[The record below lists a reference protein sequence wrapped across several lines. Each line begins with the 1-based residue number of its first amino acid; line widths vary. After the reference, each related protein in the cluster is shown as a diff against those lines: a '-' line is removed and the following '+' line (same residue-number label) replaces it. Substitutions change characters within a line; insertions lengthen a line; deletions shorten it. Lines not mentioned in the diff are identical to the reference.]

1 VLKHKALIMVSILV
15 LVLAVVAMSCA
26 PAKPAT
32 PPTPPA
38 PPVVT
43 PTPPAVVTP
52 PATTTPPA
60 ATTPPPAVVAPIK
73 TSFEAN
79 TYTNSAPA
87 FSIMYPKAW
96 VKKEVTAPDVFA
108 VSKDTSSTA
117 STLTVT
123 VIDKAAD
130 FSAAAKSQLDNSAT
144 FKQYS
149 AKAKVDSS
157 VQATLADGKTKASVV
172 ELSAKLVI
180 YDVYLYAVGTDIG
193 DKTVMAIIYTVDKN
207 KDQVLIREIAQ
218 TLSAK

>member
-1 VLKHKALIMVSILV
+1 VLKHKSLIMVSVLV

-32 PPTPPA
+32 PPPA

-43 PTPPAVVTP
+43 PTPPTPPAP

-60 ATTPPPAVVAPIK
+60 ATTPPPAVAAPIK

-87 FSIMYPKAW
+87 FSIMYPKTW
-96 VKKEVTAPDVFA
+96 IKKEVTAPDVFGTA
-108 VSKDTSSTA
+108 RDTASTA
-117 STLTVT
+117 SALTVT

-130 FSAAAKSQLDNSAT
+130 FAAAAKNQLDNSAT

-149 AKAKVDSS
+149 AKAKVDSTA
-157 VQATLADGKTKASVV
+157 QATLADGKTAASVV
-172 ELSAKLVI
+172 ELSTKLVI
-180 YDVYLYAVGTDIG
+180 YDVYLYAVGVNIG
-193 DKTVMAIIYTVDKN
+193 DKTVMAIIYTVDKG
-207 KDQVLIREIAQ
+207 KDQALIQEIAK

>member
-1 VLKHKALIMVSILV
+1 
-15 LVLAVVAMSCA
+15 
-26 PAKPAT
+26 
-32 PPTPPA
+32 
-38 PPVVT
+38 
-43 PTPPAVVTP
+43 
-52 PATTTPPA
+52 
-60 ATTPPPAVVAPIK
+60 
-73 TSFEAN
+73 
-79 TYTNSAPA
+79 
-87 FSIMYPKAW
+87 MYPKAW

-157 VQATLADGKTKASVV
+157 VQATLADGKTMASVV

-193 DKTVMAIIYTVDKN
+193 NKTVMAIIYTVDKN
-207 KDQVLIREIAQ
+207 KDQVLIQEIAK
-218 TLSAK
+218 TLSVK